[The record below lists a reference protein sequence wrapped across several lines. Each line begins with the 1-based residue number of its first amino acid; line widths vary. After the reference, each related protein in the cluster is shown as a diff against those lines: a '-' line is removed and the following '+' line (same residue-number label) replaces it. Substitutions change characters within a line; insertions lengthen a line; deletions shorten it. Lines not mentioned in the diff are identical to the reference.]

1 MTHIPSAP
9 ESPGRRIPFDR
20 RYWPALGLAGA
31 ALALIGLGPW
41 LAPNDP
47 TALDIAA
54 RLEGPSRDAP
64 LGRDHLGRCILS
76 RLLVGAR
83 WSLGLSL
90 AISLIGLVLGTLIG
104 VLGAMA
110 GRAGDA
116 VTMRTADVFL
126 AFPELVAAVVIA
138 GILGPGVWTLILALG
153 AVGWMR
159 YARVARGLCLSLS
172 ARDYVVQARL
182 SGLGTGGMLRWHYLP
197 AVLPHLLVVWSSAWA
212 RSILAIS
219 GLGFLGFG
227 MQPPLPEWGTMLLD
241 AKPWIRSAP
250 LLTLWPGLM
259 ILAWV
264 LAINLAG
271 DRLRDAL
278 ADREAGL
285 EAAR

>member
-1 MTHIPSAP
+1 MSA
-9 ESPGRRIPFDR
+9 RAPFDR
-20 RYWPALGLAGA
+20 RYLPALALAGA
-31 ALALIGLGPW
+31 ALGLIALGPW
-41 LAPNDP
+41 LAPTDP
-47 TALDIAA
+47 PALDIAA
-54 RLEGPSRDAP
+54 RLEEPSRAAP

-90 AISLIGLVLGTLIG
+90 VISLIGLVLGTLIG
-104 VLGAMA
+104 TLGAMT
-110 GRAGDA
+110 GRLGDA
-116 VTMRTADVFL
+116 VSMRTADVFL

-138 GILGPGVWTLILALG
+138 GILGPGVWTLILVLG

-159 YARVARGLCLSLS
+159 YARVARGLCLSVA

-182 SGLGTGGMLRWHYLP
+182 SGLGTAGMLRWHYLP
-197 AVLPHLLVVWSSAWA
+197 AVMPHLLVVWPSAWA

-241 AKPWIRSAP
+241 AKAWIRSAP
-250 LLTLWPGLM
+250 MQTLWPGLM
-259 ILAWV
+259 ILLWV

-278 ADREAGL
+278 ADREAGIGP
-285 EAAR
+285 AS